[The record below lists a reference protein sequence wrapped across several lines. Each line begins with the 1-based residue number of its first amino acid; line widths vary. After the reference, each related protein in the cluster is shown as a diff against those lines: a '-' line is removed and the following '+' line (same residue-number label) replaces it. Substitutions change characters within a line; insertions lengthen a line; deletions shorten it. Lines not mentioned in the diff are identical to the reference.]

1 MAGLWL
7 VPKPNLRPESAR
19 NVEIGVNV
27 LRDALLF
34 SDDHLRLKVPR
45 FDNHS
50 TDYVIRTER
59 KKRVCTDGGYRW
71 WRTPFGEIACA
82 ARRCLHS

>member
-1 MAGLWL
+1 MDDGYGGALAR
-7 VPKPNLRPESAR
+7 PNPNLRPERAL

-34 SDDHLRLKVPR
+34 SDDHLRQKVLR
-45 FDNHS
+45 FDNHN

-59 KKRVCTDGGYRW
+59 KKRVCTDG
-71 WRTPFGEIACA
+71 ACRSERSPA
-82 ARRCLHS
+82 PPGPSYYK